1 MINVQSEKNVTM
13 FRFVTGSWTSTAKST
28 VAKLSKMR
36 HSALH
41 SVDQTASALPEPPV
55 LSCQIVLTAV
65 VNIAE
70 HPLLMLPIAM
80 QAVPMAML
88 TVQRTKCV
96 TSSTRVKM
104 HNLIQTQMI
113 LKYLFTSTAGWTFTT
128 LLNAVK
134 AVKMMRIA
142 PEESPV

>member
-1 MINVQSEKNVTM
+1 MINVQWEKHVTM
-13 FRFVTGSWTSTAKST
+13 FQFATVSWMSTAKST

-41 SVDQTASALPEPPV
+41 SVDQMASALPDTPV
-55 LSCQIVLTAV
+55 LSYQIVLTAV

-70 HPLLMLPIAM
+70 YPLLMLPIVN

-88 TVQRTKCV
+88 TVQRMNCV

-104 HNLIQTQMI
+104 HNLI
-113 LKYLFTSTAGWTFTT
+113 
-128 LLNAVK
+128 
-134 AVKMMRIA
+134 RI
-142 PEESPV
+142 